1 MYDYGNARIA
11 ARRSRLLD
19 AAAERRLFEG
29 GSPAAL
35 LALLGGYDDWRPVV
49 SDVAALSID
58 PATAVDAAVERF
70 RSRRLSVLRTWYPEP
85 ARDLVDALVMPL
97 DVERLFAVL
106 RRRWGGQPAEAIGAA
121 VAPGALLG
129 TVAIGR
135 MARAP
140 SIEAALLAAA
150 RAGVLDPLAARSIG
164 RESAAGTLAPVLEAA
179 VLAATDARRL
189 ELARGRRPDA
199 RAVRSLVEAEI
210 SSRAEVAAVL
220 AESGAA
226 SASAVERTLVLARLD
241 RLATLGRRDRLGI
254 GAVAGYV
261 AAVEAAA
268 MRVRAVLA
276 GVAGGWSWTRLG
288 EYLEARPRAA
298 AGA

>member
-19 AAAERRLFEG
+19 ATAERRLFEA

-35 LALLGGYDDWRPVV
+35 LALLGGHDDWRPVV
-49 SDVAALSID
+49 SDVVALSAD
-58 PATAVDAAVERF
+58 PAAAVDAAVERF

-85 ARDLVDALVMPL
+85 ARRLVDALVLPL

-106 RRRWGGQPAEAIGAA
+106 RRRWGGEPAEAIGAA

-129 TVAIGR
+129 TTAIGR

-140 SIEAALLAAA
+140 SVEATLLVAAHG
-150 RAGVLDPLAARSIG
+150 GVLDAQAARSIG
-164 RESAAGTLAPVLEAA
+164 RHAAAGMAAPTLEAS
-179 VLAATDARRL
+179 VLAATDARRV
-189 ELARGRRPDA
+189 ELTRGRRPDA
-199 RAVRSLVEAEI
+199 RAVRSLVEGEMA
-210 SSRAEVAAVL
+210 SRAEVAAVL
-220 AESGAA
+220 AESGVTG
-226 SASAVERTLVLARLD
+226 ASAVERTLVLGRLD
-241 RLATLGRRDRLGI
+241 RLAAIGRRDRLGI

-261 AAVEAAA
+261 GAVEAAA
-268 MRVRAVLA
+268 MRIRAILA

-288 EYLEARPRAA
+288 EYLEARPAA
-298 AGA
+298 PAEG